1 MKLIIDDNKKYYII
15 EEDKH
20 IRFCIIEN
28 QDCVNYN
35 LTDDEI
41 SVIKEKEALN
51 TIEYLNSNK
60 KFVLL
65 PKNYLK
71 GYVSDSFSDKQKI
84 LEDKVNIFQIIKE
97 ENDKWIV
104 KHIFYDVELR
114 ILKNMLKDNK
124 VIEYN
129 SLRKEALEKGLIEPK
144 TKANLKELKRL
155 LGKE

>member
-1 MKLIIDDNKKYYII
+1 MKLIIDGNKKYYII
-15 EEDKH
+15 EEGKH

-35 LTDDEI
+35 LADDEI

-71 GYVSDSFSDKQKI
+71 EYVSDSFKDKQKI

-97 ENDKWIV
+97 DNDKWIV
-104 KHIFYDVELR
+104 KHIFYDIELR

-129 SLRKEALEKGLIEPK
+129 NLRKEALEKGLIEPK

>member
-1 MKLIIDDNKKYYII
+1 MKLIIDGNKKYYII
-15 EEDKH
+15 EESKH

-71 GYVSDSFSDKQKI
+71 EYVSDSFSDKQKI
-84 LEDKVNIFQIIKE
+84 LEEKVNIFQIIKE
-97 ENDKWIV
+97 DNDKWIV

-129 SLRKEALEKGLIEPK
+129 NLRKEALEKGLIDSK
-144 TKANLKELKRL
+144 TKVNLKELKKM
-155 LGKE
+155 LGKD

>member
-15 EEDKH
+15 EEGKH

-51 TIEYLNSNK
+51 TIESLNSNK

-71 GYVSDSFSDKQKI
+71 EYVSDSFSDKQKI

-97 ENDKWIV
+97 DNDKWIV

-129 SLRKEALEKGLIEPK
+129 SLRKEALEKGLIDSK
-144 TKANLKELKRL
+144 TKVNLKELKKM
-155 LGKE
+155 LGKD

>member
-15 EEDKH
+15 EEGKH

-28 QDCVNYN
+28 QDCVNFN

-51 TIEYLNSNK
+51 TIEYLNSKK

-71 GYVSDSFSDKQKI
+71 EYVSDSFSDKQKI

-97 ENDKWIV
+97 DNDKWIV

-114 ILKNMLKDNK
+114 VLKNMLKDNK

-129 SLRKEALEKGLIEPK
+129 NLRKEALEKGLIEPK

>member
-1 MKLIIDDNKKYYII
+1 MKLIIDDNKKYYIV
-15 EEDKH
+15 EEGKH

-71 GYVSDSFSDKQKI
+71 EYVSDSFIEKSKI

-97 ENDKWIV
+97 DNDKWIV
-104 KHIFYDVELR
+104 KHIFYDTELR

-129 SLRKEALEKGLIEPK
+129 NLRKEALEKGLIESK
-144 TKANLKELKRL
+144 TKVNLKELKIM
-155 LGKE
+155 LGKD

>member
-1 MKLIIDDNKKYYII
+1 MKLIIDGNKKYYII
-15 EEDKH
+15 EEGKH

-35 LTDDEI
+35 LADDEI

-71 GYVSDSFSDKQKI
+71 EYVSDSFIDKS
-84 LEDKVNIFQIIKE
+84 KVLDSKTNIFQIIKE
-97 ENDKWIV
+97 DKEKWIV
-104 KHIFYDVELR
+104 KHIFYDIELR

-129 SLRKEALEKGLIEPK
+129 TLRKEALEKRLIEPK

-155 LGKE
+155 LGKD